1 MSKFDKL
8 NFNMFKN
15 NHVMTESFGHFIR
28 KKRKELG
35 WNQTQLAFQLNIDA
49 AKLSKIE
56 NGIFSLQED
65 RLQEIS
71 KMFEMNY
78 DEVKDMFFADE
89 IAKTIYKNQCTVD
102 TLKLA
107 DEILTYY
114 ISTNAKQGQIEFKK

>member
-1 MSKFDKL
+1 MK
-8 NFNMFKN
+8 
-15 NHVMTESFGHFIR
+15 ESFGHFIR

-56 NGIFSLQED
+56 NGIFSLRED

-78 DEVKDMFFADE
+78 DEIKELFFADE
-89 IAKTIYKNQCTVD
+89 IAKTIYKNECTAK

-114 ISTNAKQGQIEFKK
+114 KSVNAKQGQIKFEK